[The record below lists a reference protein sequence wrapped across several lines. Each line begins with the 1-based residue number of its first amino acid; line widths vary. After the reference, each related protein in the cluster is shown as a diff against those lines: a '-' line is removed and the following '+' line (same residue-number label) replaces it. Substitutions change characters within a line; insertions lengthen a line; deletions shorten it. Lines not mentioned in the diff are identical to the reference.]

1 MLGTILLDLD
11 TFHRQIGDDGDDDD
25 GDDGD
30 GDDGDDDDDGDGDGD
45 GGELNLYC
53 SAKLPSTPP
62 PSWPSSPT
70 PLTGDILTS
79 SSSEGILTS
88 SSAAADCHRCHQE
101 LDNPECIRPTIFGHL
116 WKSLSSL
123 TTKGITAYHRLSSSS
138 S

>member
-11 TFHRQIGDDGDDDD
+11 TFHRQIGDDGDDGDGYDGD

-30 GDDGDDDDDGDGDGD
+30 GDVYSDGGDGD

-88 SSAAADCHRCHQE
+88 SSVAADC
-101 LDNPECIRPTIFGHL
+101 
-116 WKSLSSL
+116 SLSSG
-123 TTKGITAYHRLSSSS
+123 TRQS
-138 S
+138 

>member
-11 TFHRQIGDDGDDDD
+11 TFHRQIGDDGDDGD

-30 GDDGDDDDDGDGDGD
+30 GDDDDGDVDGNGDGGDGD

-88 SSAAADCHRCHQE
+88 SSLSADC
-101 LDNPECIRPTIFGHL
+101 
-116 WKSLSSL
+116 SLSSL
-123 TTKGITAYHRLSSSS
+123 SSGTRQS
-138 S
+138 

>member
-11 TFHRQIGDDGDDDD
+11 TFHRQIGDDGDD
-25 GDDGD
+25 GD
-30 GDDGDDDDDGDGDGD
+30 GDDGGDDGDVDGDGDGEGGDGDGD

-79 SSSEGILTS
+79 SSSS
-88 SSAAADCHRCHQE
+88 VA
-101 LDNPECIRPTIFGHL
+101 
-116 WKSLSSL
+116 
-123 TTKGITAYHRLSSSS
+123 
-138 S
+138 